1 VPLISVTAGA
11 LWAALNGTWAM
22 VYGLNKAYEVEEHRS
37 WQELLLT
44 IGGLTFFLAIIGSMA
59 VFLIFCSA
67 YLRGRFDGGA
77 MALHAVEWMV
87 LAVALSFS
95 FAMLYRYG
103 PNLRDCEWKWSTPG
117 ALCAVVLWIS
127 ATFGTRLY
135 FEHVNNYSR
144 SYGRLNGVVMLLL
157 WLYAGNG
164 AILIGGEMNSEIEK
178 HIAASDESAS
188 KQDRSRSRRS
198 PGQKR

>member
-1 VPLISVTAGA
+1 
-11 LWAALNGTWAM
+11 M

-44 IGGLTFFLAIIGSMA
+44 IGGLTFFLAMIGSMA

-77 MALHAVEWMV
+77 IALHAVEWMV